1 MFDRLL
7 TAVLLEVGNG
17 RTSSETDVRFF
28 LFCTVKNEF
37 CTVQLN
43 SYVKKLLQYLIYKGL
58 N

>member
-37 CTVQLN
+37 CTVHLN
-43 SYVKKLLQYLIYKGL
+43 YICNLIV
-58 N
+58 